1 MAALPPTC
9 DIPYASSLY
18 EIPFHPSQ
26 AFYSSPAHLPIMP
39 KEFHSLI
46 PLDAAK
52 SIVLQHLPAA
62 RTTLVPLNQ
71 AAGSILAEKI
81 VSTIDVPGFSRASMD
96 GFAVLAEDTLEA
108 REDRP
113 ISLRL
118 VGRVAMGRLPEISI
132 SSGEAAEVSTGS
144 MIPPGADA
152 VVMIEH
158 SQAMGEKVLVRRPVY
173 ASENIQA
180 AGSDI
185 SFGETLL
192 YPGTLLQ
199 PREIGVL
206 AALGCE
212 KVPVR
217 MLKVGVASTGDELA
231 PPGEN
236 LAAGQIYD
244 INTYTIAAA
253 VSDCGARALHY
264 GILPDEKQ
272 AMAGALQKMAGECD
286 LILVSGSTSAGAGD
300 MIYRVM
306 EEMGELIFHGVNLKP
321 GKPTIFGLIEGKP
334 CLGLPGYPTSALTVF
349 SCLAAPAI
357 RAALG
362 RRDRGKSAAG
372 RLDGPVRTEGR
383 RQMLAVGLSGDLVY
397 PVDKGSGSITT
408 LAGAD
413 GVVDIPAGVEYLE
426 EGTPVSVE
434 LFAERETDS
443 ETLLV
448 AGENSILL
456 DKLAESRPGCLRLL
470 CAGPIQARI
479 YLEEGVAD
487 LACVWGL
494 DRPWQRTEIIWS
506 AEREMG
512 LLFRDREAL
521 SHLADRPLVGW
532 QRDSSLKSAFETV
545 LKERSIS
552 SPRIVRSAKT
562 HRAVAAAVASGRAEA
577 GYAEKEAADETGL
590 GFEFLARD
598 RITLLARSDRAEDSR
613 IRSLLQALS
622 EKEAGRSPDAA
633 GSS

>member
-1 MAALPPTC
+1 
-9 DIPYASSLY
+9 
-18 EIPFHPSQ
+18 
-26 AFYSSPAHLPIMP
+26 MP

-46 PLDAAK
+46 PLDEAR
-52 SIVLQHLPAA
+52 SIVLQHLPVA
-62 RTTLVPLNQ
+62 RTTRVPLSR
-71 AAGSILAEKI
+71 AADFILADKI

-96 GFAVLAEDTLEA
+96 GFAVIAQDTIDA

-113 ISLRL
+113 VSLSL
-118 VGRVAMGRLPEISI
+118 VGRVSMGRLPEIEI

-144 MIPPGADA
+144 MIPRGADA

-158 SQAMGEKVLVRRPVY
+158 SQAQGDIVQVRRPVY

-206 AALGCE
+206 AALGCQE
-212 KVPVR
+212 VTVR

-253 VSDCGARALHY
+253 VADCGARALPY

-272 AMAGALQKMAGECD
+272 AMAGALHKMTGECD

-306 EEMGELIFHGVNLKP
+306 EEMGELIFHGINLKP
-321 GKPTIFGLIEGKP
+321 GKPTIFGLIDGKP

-362 RRDRGKSAAG
+362 RSHRWRSAAG
-372 RLDGPVRTEGR
+372 RLAGPVRTEGR
-383 RQMLAVGLSGDLVY
+383 RQKLAVGLSGDLVY

-413 GVVDIPAGVEYLE
+413 GIIDIPAGVEFLE

-434 LFAERETDS
+434 LFAEREPDS
-443 ETLLV
+443 NTLIV
-448 AGENSILL
+448 AGENSVLL
-456 DKLAESRPGCLRLL
+456 EKQAESRPGCLRLL
-470 CAGPIQARI
+470 YAGPIQARI

-494 DRPWQRTEIIWS
+494 DRPWQGTEIIWS
-506 AEREMG
+506 GEMEMG
-512 LLFRDREAL
+512 LLFREREDL
-521 SHLADRPLVGW
+521 SHLADISLAGW
-532 QRDSSLKSAFETV
+532 QRDSSLKSAFEV
-545 LKERSIS
+545 ALQERGIA
-552 SPRIVRSAKT
+552 SPRFVRSAKT
-562 HRAVAAAVASGRAEA
+562 HRAVAAAVASGRADA
-577 GYAEKEAADETGL
+577 GYAEKEAAEEAGL
-590 GFEFLARD
+590 GFEFLARN
-598 RITLLARSDRAEDSR
+598 RISLLARNESLEDSR

-622 EKEAGRSPDAA
+622 EKEA
-633 GSS
+633 

>member
-1 MAALPPTC
+1 
-9 DIPYASSLY
+9 
-18 EIPFHPSQ
+18 
-26 AFYSSPAHLPIMP
+26 MP

-46 PLDAAK
+46 HLDAAR

-62 RTTLVPLNQ
+62 TIASVPLPQ
-71 AAGSILAEKI
+71 AAGCILAEKI
-81 VSTIDVPGFSRASMD
+81 VSRIDVPGFSRASMD
-96 GFAVLAEDTLEA
+96 GFAVLAEDTIEA

-113 ISLRL
+113 VALRL
-118 VGRVAMGRLPEISI
+118 EGRVHMGRLPEIGI

-144 MIPPGADA
+144 MLPPGADA

-158 SQAMGEKVLVRRPVY
+158 SQATGENVLVRRPVY

-217 MLKVGVASTGDELA
+217 ILKVGVASTGDELA
-231 PPGEN
+231 PPGET

-253 VSDCGARALHY
+253 ASDCGARALPY
-264 GILPDEKQ
+264 GILPDERQ

-286 LILVSGSTSAGAGD
+286 FILVSGSTSAGAGD
-300 MIYRVM
+300 MIYQVL
-306 EEMGELIFHGVNLKP
+306 EEMGDLIFHGVNLKP

-372 RLDGPVRTEGR
+372 RLSGPVRTEGR

-413 GVVDIPAGVEYLE
+413 GIIDIPAGVEYLE

-434 LFAERETDS
+434 LFAEKEPDS

-448 AGENSILL
+448 AGENSIILE
-456 DKLAESRPGCLRLL
+456 KLAESRPGCLRLL
-470 CAGPIQARI
+470 NAGPIQARI

-494 DRPWQRTEIIWS
+494 DRPWQGTEIIWS
-506 AEREMG
+506 VEREMG
-512 LLFRDREAL
+512 LLFRDPTAANQL
-521 SHLADRPLVGW
+521 SGLPLAGW
-532 QRDSSLKSAFETV
+532 QRDSSHKSAFEAF
-545 LKERSIS
+545 LQGEGIAN
-552 SPRIVRSAKT
+552 PHFVRSART
-562 HRAVAAAVASGRAEA
+562 HRAVAAAVASGRADV
-577 GYAEKEAADETGL
+577 GYAEKEAAEEADL
-590 GFEFLARD
+590 GFEFLARVKML
-598 RITLLARSDRAEDSR
+598 LLARSDCIKDPR
-613 IRSLLQALS
+613 INSLASALL
-622 EKEAGRSPDAA
+622 EREA
-633 GSS
+633 

>member
-1 MAALPPTC
+1 
-9 DIPYASSLY
+9 
-18 EIPFHPSQ
+18 
-26 AFYSSPAHLPIMP
+26 MP

-46 PLDAAK
+46 HLDEAR

-62 RTTLVPLNQ
+62 RIALVPLNQ
-71 AAGSILAEKI
+71 AAGSILAEKT

-96 GFAVLAEDTLEA
+96 GFAVQAGDTIEA

-113 ISLRL
+113 VALRL
-118 VGRVAMGRLPEISI
+118 VGRVAMGRLPEVEI

-158 SQAMGEKVLVRRPVY
+158 SQATGEKVLVRRPVY

-199 PREIGVL
+199 PREIGIL
-206 AALGCE
+206 AALGYQE
-212 KVPVR
+212 VPVR

-253 VSDCGARALHY
+253 VADCGAEALHY
-264 GILPDEKQ
+264 GILPDEMQ
-272 AMAGALQKMAGECD
+272 AMARALQKMAGECD

-372 RLDGPVRTEGR
+372 RLAGPVRTEGR

-494 DRPWQRTEIIWS
+494 DRPWQGTEIIWS

-545 LKERSIS
+545 LKEQSIS

-562 HRAVAAAVASGRAEA
+562 HRAVAAAVASERADA
-577 GYAEKEAADETGL
+577 GYAEKEAAEEAGL
-590 GFEFLARD
+590 GFEFLARH
-598 RITLLARSDRAEDSR
+598 RIILLSRSDRSEDSR

-622 EKEAGRSPDAA
+622 EKEA
-633 GSS
+633 

>member
-1 MAALPPTC
+1 
-9 DIPYASSLY
+9 
-18 EIPFHPSQ
+18 
-26 AFYSSPAHLPIMP
+26 MP

-46 PLDAAK
+46 HLDEAR

-62 RTTLVPLNQ
+62 RDAPVPLSR

-81 VSTIDVPGFSRASMD
+81 VSAIDVPGFSRASMD
-96 GFAVLAEDTLEA
+96 GFAVLAGDTLEA

-113 ISLRL
+113 VSLHL
-118 VGRVAMGRLPEISI
+118 AGRVAMGRLPGVEI

-158 SQAMGEKVLVRRPVY
+158 SQAHGDEVQVRRPVY

-185 SFGETLL
+185 SFGETVLF
-192 YPGTLLQ
+192 PGTLIQ

-206 AALGCE
+206 AALGCQR
-212 KVPVR
+212 VPVR
-217 MLKVGVASTGDELA
+217 MLKVGVASTGDELI
-231 PPGEN
+231 PPGKA
-236 LAAGQIYD
+236 LTAGQIYD

-253 VSDCGARALHY
+253 VADCGAQALHY
-264 GILPDEKQ
+264 GILPDEKR
-272 AMAGALQKMAGECD
+272 AMARALQKMAEECD

-300 MIYRVM
+300 MIYQVL
-306 EEMGELIFHGVNLKP
+306 EEMGELIFHGINLKP
-321 GKPTIFGLIEGKP
+321 GKPTIFGLIDGKP

-362 RRDRGKSAAG
+362 RSHRWRSAPG
-372 RLDGPVRTEGR
+372 RLAGPVRTEGR

-408 LAGAD
+408 LAWAD
-413 GVVDIPAGVEYLE
+413 GIIDIPAGVEYLE
-426 EGTPVSVE
+426 EGTPVAVE

-456 DKLAESRPGCLRLL
+456 EKQAESRPGCLRLL
-470 CAGPIQARI
+470 NAGPIQARI

-494 DRPWQRTEIIWS
+494 DRPWQGTEIIWS

-512 LLFRDREAL
+512 LLFRKREDI

-532 QRDSSLKSAFETV
+532 QRDSSLKSAFEAV
-545 LKERSIS
+545 LQERAIAR
-552 SPRIVRSAKT
+552 PIFVRSAKS
-562 HRAVAAAVASGRAEA
+562 HRAVAAAVASGRADA
-577 GYAEKEAADETGL
+577 GYAEKEAAEESGL
-590 GFEFLARD
+590 GFEFLARE
-598 RITLLARSDRAEDSR
+598 RISLLARIESVEDSR
-613 IRSLLQALS
+613 IRSLLRALS
-622 EKEAGRSPDAA
+622 GPGAA
-633 GSS
+633 

>member
-1 MAALPPTC
+1 
-9 DIPYASSLY
+9 
-18 EIPFHPSQ
+18 
-26 AFYSSPAHLPIMP
+26 MP

-46 PLDAAK
+46 HLDEAR

-62 RTTLVPLNQ
+62 IAASVPLSR
-71 AAGSILAEKI
+71 AAGFILAEKI

-96 GFAVLAEDTLEA
+96 GFAVMAEDTIEA

-113 ISLRL
+113 VALRL
-118 VGRVAMGRLPEISI
+118 VGRVSMGRLPEIGIAS
-132 SSGEAAEVSTGS
+132 EQAAEVSTGS

-158 SQAMGEKVLVRRPVY
+158 SQAAGEKVLVRRPVY

-212 KVPVR
+212 KVPIR

-231 PPGEN
+231 PPGQG
-236 LAAGQIYD
+236 LAAGKIYD

-253 VSDCGARALHY
+253 VADCGARALPY
-264 GILPDEKQ
+264 GILPDERQ
-272 AMAGALQKMAGECD
+272 AMAGALQKMSGECD

-300 MIYRVM
+300 MIYRVL
-306 EEMGELIFHGVNLKP
+306 EEMGDLIFHGVNLKP

-362 RRDRGKSAAG
+362 GSHQGKSAPG
-372 RLDGPVRTEGR
+372 RLAGPVRTEGR

-413 GVVDIPAGVEYLE
+413 GIIDIPAGVEFLE

-434 LFAERETDS
+434 LFAEREPDS
-443 ETLLV
+443 NTLIV
-448 AGENSILL
+448 AGENSVLL
-456 DKLAESRPGCLRLL
+456 ERLAESRPGSLRLIH
-470 CAGPIQARI
+470 AGLIQARI
-479 YLEEGVAD
+479 YLVEGVAD

-494 DRPWQRTEIIWS
+494 DRPWQGTEIIWS

-512 LLFRDREAL
+512 LLFREQEAL
-521 SHLADRPLVGW
+521 SHLSDRPLVGW
-532 QRDSSLKSAFETV
+532 QRDSSLKSAFEAA
-545 LKERSIS
+545 LKERGIA
-552 SPRIVRSAKT
+552 SPRFVRSAKT
-562 HRAVAAAVASGRAEA
+562 HRAVAAAVASGRADA
-577 GYAEKEAADETGL
+577 GYAEKEAAEEAGL
-590 GFEFLARD
+590 GFEFLARN
-598 RITLLARSDRAEDSR
+598 RISLLARNESLEDSR

-622 EKEAGRSPDAA
+622 EKEA
-633 GSS
+633 

>member
-1 MAALPPTC
+1 
-9 DIPYASSLY
+9 
-18 EIPFHPSQ
+18 
-26 AFYSSPAHLPIMP
+26 MP

-46 PLDAAK
+46 HLDEAK

-62 RTTLVPLNQ
+62 HTARVPLSQ

-96 GFAVLAEDTLEA
+96 GFAVQAGDTLEA

-113 ISLRL
+113 VSLRL
-118 VGRVAMGRLPEISI
+118 AGWVPMGRLPEIAI

-144 MIPPGADA
+144 MLPPGADA

-158 SQAMGEKVLVRRPVY
+158 SQAAGEKVLVRRPVY

-185 SFGETLL
+185 SFGETVLF
-192 YPGTLLQ
+192 PGTLLQ

-206 AALGCE
+206 AALGCQE
-212 KVPVR
+212 IPAR
-217 MLKVGVASTGDELA
+217 MLKVGVASTGDELI
-231 PPGEN
+231 PPGKA

-253 VSDCGARALHY
+253 VADCGAEALHY

-272 AMAGALQKMAGECD
+272 AMAGVLHKMAGECD

-300 MIYRVM
+300 MIYQVL
-306 EEMGELIFHGVNLKP
+306 EEMGQLIFHGINLKP
-321 GKPTIFGLIEGKP
+321 GKPTIFGLIDGKP

-362 RRDRGKSAAG
+362 RGHRGKIAPG
-372 RLDGPVRTEGR
+372 RLAGPVRTEGR

-413 GVVDIPAGVEYLE
+413 GIIDIPAGVEYLE

-434 LFAERETDS
+434 LFAEKEPDS
-443 ETLLV
+443 EALIV

-456 DKLAESRPGCLRLL
+456 EKQAESRPGFLRLL
-470 CAGPIQARI
+470 NAGPIQARI

-487 LACVWGL
+487 LACVWSQ
-494 DRPWQRTEIIWS
+494 DRPWQGAEIIWS

-512 LLFRDREAL
+512 LLFRKREDL
-521 SHLADRPLVGW
+521 SHLADRPLAGW
-532 QRDSSLKSAFETV
+532 QRDSSLKSAFEAV
-545 LKERSIS
+545 LQERGIA
-552 SPRIVRSAKT
+552 SPRFVRSAKT
-562 HRAVAAAVASGRAEA
+562 HRAVAAAVESGRADA
-577 GYAEKEAADETGL
+577 GYAEKETAEEAGL
-590 GFEFLARD
+590 AFEPVGREK
-598 RITLLARSDRAEDSR
+598 IMLLARSESVEDSR
-613 IRSLLQALS
+613 IKSLLRALS
-622 EKEAGRSPDAA
+622 QEEA
-633 GSS
+633 